1 MSADFDYLAPDVGR
15 HLHETLADLQQRCP
29 VAHSD
34 AYGGYWILT
43 RYEDVLRVVQDWRT
57 FSSEHGV
64 SVPGTAAVAK
74 AIPEHVDPP
83 LHREYKRII
92 NAWFTPAVVS
102 RYEPATRALVN
113 RLIDAFADDGACDFM
128 AAFARPFPGLAF
140 FDLVLHAP
148 PDELAWVNEQATIA
162 GQPNNPAR
170 PASAAELHRWIV
182 DFVERRRSEAR
193 REDVV
198 DAILHADV
206 EGRPITDDEVVAMIH
221 LLILGGLE
229 TTAGA
234 LGQFMIR
241 FCREP
246 EIPALLRREPERV
259 PDAVEELL
267 RLEGPFVC
275 IARTA
280 MADVDI
286 DGSRVRAGEKVL
298 VYWSAA
304 NRDPAEFED
313 PHAFRLDR
321 SSNRHIAF
329 GAGPHR
335 CAGSNLARMN
345 LRIAVHELVA
355 RLHDLRL
362 AVDEADIGFH
372 SALNRAPLA
381 VPITFTPA

>member
-1 MSADFDYLAPDVGR
+1 MSTDFDYLSPDVAQN
-15 HLHETLADLQQRCP
+15 LHERLADMQQRCP

-43 RYEDVLRVVQDWRT
+43 RYEDVLRVVQDWRN

-102 RYEPATRALVN
+102 RYEPDTRALVN
-113 RLIDAFADDGACDFM
+113 RLIDAFVGDGGCDFM
-128 AAFARPFPGLAF
+128 EAFARPFPGLAF

-162 GQPNNPAR
+162 GQPNNPER
-170 PASAAELHRWIV
+170 PASAAQLHRWIV
-182 DFVERRRSEAR
+182 DFVERRRGEAR

-198 DAILHADV
+198 DAILHAQV

-246 EIPALLRREPERV
+246 EIPALLRRAPVRV

-267 RLEGPFVC
+267 RLGGPFVC

-280 MADVDI
+280 LGDVDI
-286 DGSRVRAGEKVL
+286 DGSTVSKGEKVL
-298 VYWSAA
+298 VYWTAA

-345 LRIAVHELVA
+345 LRIAVHELVT

-362 AVDEADIGFH
+362 AVDEADIRFH
-372 SALNRAPLA
+372 SALNRAPLV

>member
-1 MSADFDYLAPDVGR
+1 MPDDFDYLSPEVGQ
-15 HLHETLADLQQRCP
+15 HLHTTLADMQARCP

-43 RYEDVLRVVQDWRT
+43 RYEDVLRVAQDWRT

-92 NAWFTPAVVS
+92 NAWFTPAVVA
-102 RYEPATRALVN
+102 RYEPDTRALVN
-113 RLIDAFADDGACDFM
+113 RLIDGFVDEGRCDFM
-128 AAFARPFPGLAF
+128 AQFARPYPGLAF

-162 GQPNNPAR
+162 GQPNNPER
-170 PASAAELHRWIV
+170 PESAKKLHGWIAE
-182 DFVERRRSEAR
+182 FVEGRRRGEPR
-193 REDVV
+193 DDVV
-198 DAILHADV
+198 SAILRAEI
-206 EGRPITDDEVVAMIH
+206 EGRPITDEEVVAMVH

-241 FCREP
+241 FCQEP
-246 EIPALLRREPERV
+246 SIPDLLRRQPERI

-267 RLEGPFVC
+267 RLEGPFIA

-280 MADVDI
+280 MQDTTI
-286 DGSRVRAGEKVL
+286 DGATVRKGEKVL
-298 VYWSAA
+298 IYWSAA
-304 NRDPAEFED
+304 NRDGAEFDD
-313 PHAFRLDR
+313 PHEFRLDR
-321 SSNRHIAF
+321 TSNRHIAF

-345 LRIAVHELVA
+345 LRIAVHELVT

-362 AVDEADIGFH
+362 AVDPDEIRFH